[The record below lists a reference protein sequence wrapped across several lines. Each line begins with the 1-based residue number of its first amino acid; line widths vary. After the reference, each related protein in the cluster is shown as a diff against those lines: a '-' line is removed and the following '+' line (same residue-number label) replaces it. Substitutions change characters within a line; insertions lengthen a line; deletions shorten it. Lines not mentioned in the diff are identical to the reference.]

1 MCAKLEEAREL
12 CLQARSGYEQIIKRG
27 RRVENMTRD
36 GVKVGRQVL
45 EWIVFLQLGAEE
57 ERARHRL
64 SGDEL
69 LDDAL
74 NVSCDPLDPQSCI
87 SRLSVVTLCLVSIV
101 SLMQHAR
108 RGAVRFSRIPLFRI
122 SLSSI
127 DFTVYL
133 FVTGVQ
139 GSDRSC
145 PADRVLPKDVHQY
158 RRRRRGCDR
167 G

>member
-1 MCAKLEEAREL
+1 M

-36 GVKVGRQVL
+36 GVKIGRQAL
-45 EWIVFLQLGAEE
+45 EWIVFLQLEAEE

-74 NVSCDPLDPQSCI
+74 NVSCDPPGPQSFI
-87 SRLSVVTLCLVSIV
+87 ARLSGVILCSVSIV
-101 SLMQHAR
+101 LLVQYVR
-108 RGAVRFSRIPLFRI
+108 RWAVRFSRIPLSRI

-127 DFTVYL
+127 DFAVCL

-145 PADRVLPKDVHQY
+145 PADRVLPKDVHQH